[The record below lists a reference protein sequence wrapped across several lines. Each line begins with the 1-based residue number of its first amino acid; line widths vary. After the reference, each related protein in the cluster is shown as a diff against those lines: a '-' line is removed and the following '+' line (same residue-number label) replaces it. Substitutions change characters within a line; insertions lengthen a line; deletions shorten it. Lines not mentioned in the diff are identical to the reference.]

1 MTRNEDDLGP
11 LELALSP
18 WTRELLQCL
27 TPRRRQAFVLRAS
40 GLTFDEIGD
49 RLEISASR
57 ARQLHDAAVGVLTD
71 AARRGCLL
79 VLHVPQVV
87 AHHTSDLRCGA
98 PDAMR
103 GALELPI
110 STLGLG
116 IRAERCF
123 ETAGI
128 RRVGDLVCRTEGDV
142 LRIANLGRKTL
153 REIRN
158 ALAALGLHLDMDLTG

>member
-1 MTRNEDDLGP
+1 MTDDDDLGS
-11 LELALSP
+11 LELALAP
-18 WTRELLQCL
+18 WTRELLPCL
-27 TPRRRQAFVLRAS
+27 TPRRREAFVLRES

-57 ARQLHDAAVGVLTD
+57 ARQLHDAAVGVMTD

-79 VLHVPQVV
+79 VQHVPQV
-87 AHHTSDLRCGA
+87 ATHHSSDLRCRA
-98 PDAMR
+98 PAAMR

-123 ETAGI
+123 DIAGI
-128 RRVGDLVCRTEGDV
+128 RRVGDLVSRSEGDV

-158 ALAALGLHLDMDLTG
+158 ALAALGLHLDMDLAG

>member
-1 MTRNEDDLGP
+1 MTDDDDDLGR
-11 LELALSP
+11 LELALAP
-18 WTRELLQCL
+18 WTRELLPCL
-27 TPRRRQAFVLRAS
+27 TPRRREAFVLRAS

-57 ARQLHDAAVGVLTD
+57 SRQLHDAAVGVMTD

-79 VLHVPQVV
+79 VQHVPQV
-87 AHHTSDLRCGA
+87 AIHASSDLRCRA
-98 PDAMR
+98 PAAMR

-128 RRVGDLVCRTEGDV
+128 RRVGDLVCRSEGDV
-142 LRIANLGRKTL
+142 LRIARKTL

-158 ALAALGLHLDMDLTG
+158 ALAALGLHLDMDLAG